1 VQARIDFSKEA
12 QLRERLI
19 ESYREELNETKDMLQ
34 TASTTIDEMKNML
47 LLEFTRI
54 QTGVRRER
62 KRGKILS

>member
-1 VQARIDFSKEA
+1 MQTRIDFSEEA

>member
-1 VQARIDFSKEA
+1 MQTRIDFSEEA

-62 KRGKILS
+62 TRGKILS